1 MVKYSFDL
9 MNHQIDKIIILVQNF
24 IYEHIAVIGRNF
36 LTQLLFEGQSNGVRF
51 SSCVCGAALQII
63 VIEPLPSSKT
73 PS

>member
-9 MNHQIDKIIILVQNF
+9 MNHQIIILVQNF
-24 IYEHIAVIGRNF
+24 IDEHVTVTGRNF

-51 SSCVCGAALQII
+51 SSCVRGAALQVI